1 MPDNVANSGRINTRP
16 DNVVG
21 TSGWPTDR
29 YLARMLALLAAATFF
44 QGYDNQLISVLLP
57 NLQSQF
63 GAGEARLG
71 ALRMA
76 IDLGLVAAFFVG
88 RLADRFGR
96 RPILLVSILGYTMMT
111 GLTAISWNIW
121 SFAGFQFGARVFLG
135 AEYAIGVTLVV
146 EEFAS
151 ERRGRALG
159 ILLGCSALGTV
170 AVGLLMGAGLLHSS
184 LGWRS
189 FYLIGLIPLILLIY
203 GRRRIRESR
212 RFVEVS
218 AQQGAAGAGVFA
230 PWARPHRRNLMLMGL
245 VYLLIAIPQFGA
257 FGWLAFHAERELNF
271 TSDDVAL
278 FILAGYG
285 PGCSGF
291 LVCGWAMERFGRKP
305 TLLVYGAGAMVWLVI
320 LFQVSTKPIALVA
333 TFFAIFCTLGILPVL
348 SALAAELFP
357 TQIRSSALVW
367 IRNVFETIGLASG
380 PALVGVLADHR
391 TGPIGDV
398 GDSVTLLCALFIPAL
413 WIVWRQLPDT
423 GGQLTET
430 THDRVDAVNDYHV
443 AIQGNHRSTA

>member
-1 MPDNVANSGRINTRP
+1 MPEKIAASDHAAISPGNVSGTGRR
-16 DNVVG
+16 
-21 TSGWPTDR
+21 PTDR

-63 GAGEARLG
+63 GVGEATLG
-71 ALRMA
+71 AARLL
-76 IDLGLVAAFFVG
+76 IDSGLVAAFFIG

-96 RPILLVSILGYTMMT
+96 RPILLVSILGYTVMT
-111 GLTAISWNIW
+111 GLTATSWNIW

-135 AEYAIGVTLVV
+135 AEYAIGVILVV
-146 EEFAS
+146 EEFTAQ
-151 ERRGRALG
+151 RRGRALG
-159 ILLGCSALGTV
+159 ALLGCSALGTV
-170 AVGLLMGAGLLHSS
+170 AVGLLLGAGLLRSS

-189 FYLIGLIPLILLIY
+189 FYAIGLIPLILLAY

-218 AQQGAAGAGVFA
+218 AQRGGAGAGTFA
-230 PWARPHRRNLMLMGL
+230 PWARPYRRNLVLLGL

-271 TSDDVAL
+271 TSGDVAL
-278 FILAGYG
+278 FILTGYG

-305 TLLVYGAGAMVWLVI
+305 ALLAYGIGAMVWLVI
-320 LFQVSTKPIALVA
+320 LFQVSARPIALVA
-333 TFFAIFCTLGILPVL
+333 TFFAIFFTLGILPAL

-357 TQIRSSALVW
+357 TEIRGSALVW
-367 IRNVFETIGLASG
+367 VRNVFETIGLASG
-380 PALVGVLADHR
+380 PALVGVLGDHR
-391 TGPIGDV
+391 NGLIGNV
-398 GDSVTLLCALFIPAL
+398 GNSVSLLCALFIPAL

-430 THDRVDAVNDYHV
+430 THGRVDAVNDYRG
-443 AIQGNHRSTA
+443 AAQGNHRSTA